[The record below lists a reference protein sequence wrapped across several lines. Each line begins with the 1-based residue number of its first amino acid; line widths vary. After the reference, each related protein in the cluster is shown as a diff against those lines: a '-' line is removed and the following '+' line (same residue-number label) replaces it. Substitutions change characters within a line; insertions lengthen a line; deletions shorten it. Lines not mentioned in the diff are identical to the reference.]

1 MLVVSLNIRHGG
13 RRRVDTISEWIEAQ
27 AADVIVLLEW
37 EDNSAGNDI
46 KQRLEKT
53 GLCVATAVAGPAP
66 SNGILVAARE
76 IIISQRITPE
86 GSDKGELLRVDIAS
100 NVRLLAAY
108 FPHYRAKTPFFQACM
123 TEALNSN
130 QIPFLFLG
138 DLNTG
143 RNDLDIEGHG
153 SLFHRA
159 DLFEALE
166 SQAGLIDLWR
176 AEHGIRREW
185 TWRSRLNGFRI
196 DHAFANK
203 RFLDRY
209 PSTRCS
215 YDHRTREIGITDHS
229 ALIVTCA

>member
-1 MLVVSLNIRHGG
+1 MLIVSLNIRRGG
-13 RRRVDTISEWIEAQ
+13 ERRADSIFDWIEAQ
-27 AADVIVLLEW
+27 TPDVIVLLEW
-37 EDNSAGNDI
+37 EDNSVGNDI
-46 KQRLEKT
+46 KHRIEKT

-66 SNGILVAARE
+66 STGILVGARAKF
-76 IIISQRITPE
+76 ISQRITPK

-100 NVRLLAAY
+100 NARLLAAY
-108 FPHYRAKTPFFQACM
+108 FPHDSAKTPFFHACM

-153 SLFHRA
+153 SLFHDS

-196 DHAFANK
+196 DHAFANR

-215 YDHRTREIGITDHS
+215 YDHRTREVGITDHS
-229 ALIVTCA
+229 ALIVNCA